1 MHNRRTQTEIAGYR
15 KWPLLCTRI
24 CPYPFFE
31 ATPPGAAPGPPV
43 KTGARV
49 RRFRGCKLD
58 RRPTRTPA
66 MGVLITLVR
75 GAHCRFF
82 VHSRTPFA

>member
-1 MHNRRTQTEIAGYR
+1 MGDTQRERERETHTQTHTHTDIVGY
-15 KWPLLCTRI
+15 KNDPLCTRI

-49 RRFRGCKLD
+49 RHFRGCKN
-58 RRPTRTPA
+58 PTCGGFYSGECQGP
-66 MGVLITLVR
+66 
-75 GAHCRFF
+75 
-82 VHSRTPFA
+82 P